1 MRNGKLIS
9 VVIPCYNEEEGIRL
23 VMESMPDFVDEVIVV
38 DNASTDATE
47 KVAVEHGAKVILEAR
62 KGYGRAYKT
71 GFKAATGDVIVTMD
85 GDATYPRIAIGY
97 LLDILEE
104 DNLDFISAWRVAT
117 DWKDSFDSVLRW
129 IGNKIFNL
137 FVILLYF
144 RHLRDCLSGMWVFRR
159 SVLEKIDAHDD
170 GMSFSEEIKLEA
182 FCNQDLKCREVPIQ
196 FKYATRVGEAKLS
209 PWKDG
214 FNGIVFFFGKCFN
227 LGRHPGSILK
237 QE

>member
-1 MRNGKLIS
+1 MRNGKTIS
-9 VVIPCYNEEEGIRL
+9 VVIPCYNEEEGIRI
-23 VMESMPDFVDEVIVV
+23 VMETMPDFVDEVIVV

-47 KVAVEHGAKVILEAR
+47 QVAAGLGAKVIRETR

-71 GFKAATGDVIVTMD
+71 GFRAAKGDVIVTMD

-104 DNLDFISAWRVAT
+104 DGLDFISAWRVAT

-144 RHLRDCLSGMWVFRR
+144 RHLRDCLSGMWVFKR
-159 SVLEKIDAHDD
+159 SVLGKIDAHDD

-182 FCNQDLKCREVPIQ
+182 FCNKDLKCREVPIQ
-196 FKYATRVGEAKLS
+196 FKYAIRAVEAKLS

-214 FNGIVFFFGKCFN
+214 FNGIAFFFGKRFD

-237 QE
+237 AE

>member
-1 MRNGKLIS
+1 MRNGKKIS

-23 VMESMPDFVDEVIVV
+23 VLERMPDFVDEVIVV
-38 DNASTDATE
+38 DNASTDGTAKVATE
-47 KVAVEHGAKVILEAR
+47 LGARVINETR

-71 GFKAATGDVIVTMD
+71 GFRAAQCDVIVTMD
-85 GDATYPRIAIGY
+85 GDATYPTIAIGY
-97 LLDILEE
+97 LLDVLEA
-104 DNLDFISAWRVAT
+104 DGLDFISARRVAS
-117 DWKDSFDSVLRW
+117 DWKDSFDSVLRYL
-129 IGNKIFNL
+129 GNKIFNL

-182 FCNQDLKCREVPIQ
+182 FCNKQLKCREVPIM
-196 FKYATRVGEAKLS
+196 FKYATRAGEAKLS

-214 FNGIVFFFGKCFN
+214 FNGIAFFFGKRFD
-227 LGRHPGSILK
+227 LGRLPGSILK
-237 QE
+237 DN

>member
-1 MRNGKLIS
+1 MRNGKTIS
-9 VVIPCYNEEEGIRL
+9 VVIPCYNEEEGIRI
-23 VMESMPDFVDEVIVV
+23 VMETMPDFVDEVIVV
-38 DNASTDATE
+38 DNASTDTTE
-47 KVAVEHGAKVILEAR
+47 QVAAGLGAKVIRETR

-71 GFKAATGDVIVTMD
+71 GFHAAQGDVIVTMD

-104 DNLDFISAWRVAT
+104 DGLDFISAWRVAA

-129 IGNKIFNL
+129 FGNKIFNM

-144 RHLRDCLSGMWVFRR
+144 RHLRDCLSGMWVFKR

-182 FCNQDLKCREVPIQ
+182 FCNKDLTCREVPIQ
-196 FKYATRVGEAKLS
+196 FKYAIRAGEAKLS

-214 FNGIVFFFGKCFN
+214 FNGIAFFFGKRFD

-237 QE
+237 AE